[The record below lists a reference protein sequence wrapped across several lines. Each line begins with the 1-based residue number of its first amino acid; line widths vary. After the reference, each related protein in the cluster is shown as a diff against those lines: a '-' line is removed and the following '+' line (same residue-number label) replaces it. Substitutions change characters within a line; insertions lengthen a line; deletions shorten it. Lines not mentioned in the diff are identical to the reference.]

1 MQPEFQQ
8 PIPAPS
14 EQLPPQVG
22 LEQVPSLP
30 PIEVQV
36 GAGQEAYEQR
46 ADSAGI
52 AQLYADPVGQQPIL
66 QQPVAPPPYQVQ
78 QPSQATL
85 IAPMIAAD
93 EDLIEKEWVDK
104 AKEIIKSTADDPH
117 ARTAQVSEL
126 QRSYLEKRYGKK
138 IGVEED

>member
-8 PIPAPS
+8 PAPTPG

-22 LEQVPSLP
+22 PEVVPSLP
-30 PIEVQV
+30 PIEAQIGV
-36 GAGQEAYEQR
+36 GQEAYEQR
-46 ADSAGI
+46 ADSAGV
-52 AQLYADPVGQQPIL
+52 AHLYVNPVVQP
-66 QQPVAPPPYQVQ
+66 QAQPVAPVPQQVQ
-78 QPSQATL
+78 QPPQVSVS
-85 IAPMIAAD
+85 APMIAAD

-126 QRSYLEKRYGKK
+126 QRSYLQKRYGKA
-138 IGVEED
+138 IGAEAD